1 MGIQLGLR
9 ENWKQFLI
17 LVIINAFVGG
27 MIGLERTILPKLAEQ
42 EFAIL
47 ASSAMLS
54 FIVVFGFTKAIS
66 NYFAGRLANKVGRKN
81 VLIYGWIVALPV
93 PFLLIFSQSW
103 NWVIVANV
111 LLGINQGLAWSSTVI
126 MKIDL
131 VGEKNRGLAMGIN
144 EFAGYLAVALVA
156 MLTGYLANTY
166 GVRPYPFIIGIF
178 LSVFGL
184 IASIFLVKDTSKFVE
199 QEKTVSRNKPLK
211 FVFLDT
217 SFRHPNLSSV
227 TQAGLVNNL
236 NDGMI
241 WGLFPVLLAT
251 KSYNLTQIGI
261 LVAIYPAVWGLGQLF
276 TGKLADLYNKKMLLF
291 WGMLFQGVAIIA
303 IIYSSTQIHFIT
315 VSIVLGLGTA
325 IVYPTFLASI
335 AAETTPDQRA
345 ESLGIF
351 RFWRDAGYAFGAIL
365 SGFLADHFGV
375 DYAVGTV
382 GFLTLFS
389 ALIIQLRMEYHKEA
403 LV

>member
-1 MGIQLGLR
+1 
-9 ENWKQFLI
+9 
-17 LVIINAFVGG
+17 